1 MTDEEIIRALRVCSR
16 RTDAQTCAKCP
27 LFDSE
32 DCMGDMMVGAADLIE
47 RLTAE
52 NTALR
57 EGASLGKVKR
67 PQKIAYEKSIE
78 FLRAVTDG
86 QSDEIK
92 SLRRELEW
100 KDMVIALAQREQA
113 KAEAERDTLREKVP
127 RWISVDERHP
137 KPGTRVLATDGVFV
151 GEAYRTSADTWRRY
165 DGVAMRDCIGSVV
178 THWMPLP
185 EAPKFAD
192 VLRGAPEALGEGEKA

>member
-1 MTDEEIIRALRVCSR
+1 MTDKEIIQALRICVSHEEKGCGLCKQMPFMHCQER
-16 RTDAQTCAKCP
+16 LANEAIT
-27 LFDSE
+27 
-32 DCMGDMMVGAADLIE
+32 LIE
-47 RLTAE
+47 RLQAE

-57 EGASLGKVKR
+57 EGASLGRVKR

-113 KAEAERDTLREKVP
+113 KAEAERDAA
-127 RWISVDERHP
+127 
-137 KPGTRVLATDGVFV
+137 LADL
-151 GEAYRTSADTWRRY
+151 ADVRSCKTCKY
-165 DGVAMRDCIGSVV
+165 ACDTRDCSSCKSKTCKCRECHLDKNAWEWRG
-178 THWMPLP
+178 LP
-185 EAPKFAD
+185 EAPED
-192 VLRGAPEALGEGEKA
+192 TQ

>member
-1 MTDEEIIRALRVCSR
+1 MTDKEIIRALRRCKFGEPCTR
-16 RTDAQTCAKCP
+16 CP
-27 LFDSE
+27 VVKNE
-32 DCMGDMMVGAADLIE
+32 NCVYVMHEHAAALIE

-78 FLRAVTDG
+78 FLRALTDG

-100 KDMVIALAQREQA
+100 KDMVIALAQRKQA
-113 KAEAERDTLREKVP
+113 EAEAERDALLEKKRWTLVSKKEP
-127 RWISVDERHP
+127 EYDMPQLAMTADGE
-137 KPGTRVLATDGVFV
+137 VLIANYAY
-151 GEAYRTSADTWRRY
+151 GEWFDTWGQ
-165 DGVAMRDCIGSVV
+165 DVDV

-185 EAPKFAD
+185 EAPED
-192 VLRGAPEALGEGEKA
+192 AL